1 VWCDDRYGPIEGL
14 PALREA
20 LLKKCR
26 EKNGIEGKQIHITC
40 GGNQGISPLSA
51 APRHLA
57 LAVSHLALSMRARAH
72 SHGFFQRS

>member
-1 VWCDDRYGPIEGL
+1 VWCDGRYGPIEGL

-40 GGNQGISPLSA
+40 GGNQGISTLSA
-51 APRHLA
+51 ALLDISLSR
-57 LAVSHLALSMRARAH
+57 SHT
-72 SHGFFQRS
+72 